1 MRRLEEQLLSHDER
15 MLTSTFIYHMSMYLF
30 PQIVLEKL
38 DKQRRTFLWQEGG
51 QKRKYH
57 LVRWETIWQSKK
69 KGGLGVKD
77 IQKMN
82 LSLLCKWWLK
92 LENEKG
98 IWQELVTAKY
108 LKDKTISSVTFK
120 LGDSRHLLKVK
131 LIYIKGRKLSVR
143 KWQVYSVLGGHL
155 AGETSSMHNTFI
167 PL

>member
-1 MRRLEEQLLSHDER
+1 
-15 MLTSTFIYHMSMYLF
+15 MSMYLF

-57 LVRWETIWQSKK
+57 LVRWETICQSKK

-131 LIYIKGRKLSVR
+131 PIYIKGRKLSVR

-155 AGETSSMHNTFI
+155 AGETSFMHNTFI